1 VWSDGTPVKHGLTRQ
16 AWARLPGRVE
26 RESIQLLFHVTHSV
40 ARNMF
45 PFRQRPNRI
54 LKGVLVVCTLTILR
68 NSNVFEELRFLKETR
83 ELSSFTSGNFARY
96 GNLKSCTE
104 SNSERNVSIEK
115 ILNRGCVKA
124 EFVRDIATMITDL
137 YSAGN
142 VRIFPRNGFLLG
154 VIRHGGFLPNE
165 GLDADLGVMYNDI
178 VHVPNDFSVSSN
190 AYSYSITKKK
200 PGKWATFDGRDPWTS
215 KEYQTESISIVRSDG
230 KSFSASCFYPY
241 GPYSSKMVFY
251 PRYAVA
257 GYNLDGALKEA
268 KTWRSKGSSVRVL
281 GRGNEDLDF
290 SHGRVNLGNTFKS
303 AWFSRL
309 VPKPFYNTTILV
321 PAGFEGVLKG
331 CYGNTWRSV
340 EKRISW
346 ESLPFRVD
354 CHLEPLAVCQ

>member
-1 VWSDGTPVKHGLTRQ
+1 
-16 AWARLPGRVE
+16 
-26 RESIQLLFHVTHSV
+26 VTHSA

-54 LKGVLVVCTLTILR
+54 LKAVLVVCALTILQ
-68 NSNVFEELRFLKETR
+68 NSNVFEEWRLLEGTI
-83 ELSSFTSGNFARY
+83 ELSSFSLRAISPGAAKKF
-96 GNLKSCTE
+96 KSCTE
-104 SNSERNVSIEK
+104 SSSERDAAIKK
-115 ILNRGCVKA
+115 ILNKACVKA
-124 EFVRDIATMITDL
+124 DFVKDVATMIADV

-165 GLDADLGVMYNDI
+165 GLDADLGVMYDDI
-178 VHVPNDFSVSSN
+178 AHMSNHFSISSN
-190 AYSYSITKKK
+190 VYSYSITKKK

-230 KSFSASCFYPY
+230 KSFSAFCFYPY
-241 GPYSSKMVFY
+241 GPHSSKMVFY

-257 GYNLDGALKEA
+257 GYNLNGALKEA
-268 KTWRSKGSSVRVL
+268 KTSRSKGSSVRVL

-290 SHGRVNLGNTFKS
+290 SDGKVNLGNTFKS

-321 PAGFEGVLKG
+321 PRGFEGVLKG
-331 CYGNTWRSV
+331 CYGDTWRSV
-340 EKRISW
+340 EKRTNW
-346 ESLPFRVD
+346 ESLPFRID
-354 CHLEPLAVCQ
+354 CHLEPLPTCQ